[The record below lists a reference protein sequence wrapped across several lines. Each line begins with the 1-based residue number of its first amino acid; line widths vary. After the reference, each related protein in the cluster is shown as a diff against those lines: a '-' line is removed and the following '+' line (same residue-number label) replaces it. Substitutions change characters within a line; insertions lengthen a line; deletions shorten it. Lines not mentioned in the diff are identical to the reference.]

1 MVTRILL
8 LLIVA
13 SCGNNIKLKDNK
25 LLNVS
30 PLSPSEIKNYQKEG
44 TFIKGTPGK
53 ITYNG
58 TTYTVSIYSSKTF
71 ENFSNSIP
79 ANSQI
84 PVLFTGGTS
93 GNQIVVE
100 NIQRK

>member
-1 MVTRILL
+1 MVIRILL

-13 SCGNNIKLKDNK
+13 SCGNNIKLKENSLK
-25 LLNVS
+25 NIS
-30 PLSPSEIKNYQKEG
+30 SLSPSEIKSYQKEG
-44 TFIKGTPGK
+44 TFIKGTPEK

-84 PVLFTGGTS
+84 AVLFTGGIS
-93 GNQIVVE
+93 GNELVVE
-100 NIQRK
+100 NIQRR